1 MTLTLLSGVTTSA
14 PAITPAQVGHF
25 VTADAWEI
33 RNRGLGSGVG
43 PVIYASNTGGDNWPG
58 ITTGGWQVQLSA
70 DLSTFTVFVPANQPF
85 SNYTFYITFYRR
97 YNGYNLNRE
106 LDFTVGHAGSTS
118 DAIEYLPA
126 HSPQDYYISWQ
137 PAPNITDLNPGDTTT
152 GYTDTWVNT
161 ASIPLNTSARI
172 GGRYHYNTAQ
182 EMHGFD
188 FTFTNTEGSA
198 RYSIGASL
206 DAFTYDV
213 FIPATTVPGIGPH
226 RIQLNTYFTP
236 KNYNFYQ
243 VIVEGV
249 QADVNSAIT
258 LSDLRLYPFFAPTAT
273 LSGATT
279 ITPGASANLA
289 FVTEFVEN
297 AYINNGVGG
306 ININISGNVSVNPS
320 VTTTYTLTGVS
331 RHGSVS
337 SSVTITVQEDVTPT
351 ATLTC
356 PTHTIKLGESA
367 LLSYSTSNASEAYF
381 TPNIAFIK
389 PDVSGNVQIFPL
401 QTTTYTLTAKS
412 SRQAIA
418 SLTINVGETK
428 ITGCMDPA
436 ATNYNPLAAQDTVP
450 TSCIYSANF
459 PTSVGKGTVRRPVA
473 VTVAGHIVVPS
484 LATDFSSPPS
494 ITVSLS
500 PAQKNALGL
509 TSTVTNLQGLAFH
522 AGAKLQVPTVD
533 IALYDPAACSA
544 RVSVRLDDNGT
555 VTFFLLPGPYSDSVT
570 PMSEFFAA
578 GPGQLPYLVPGTW
591 HVWALLVLSAY
602 RW

>member
-1 MTLTLLSGVTTSA
+1 MLRSGTTTSA
-14 PAITPAQVGHF
+14 PAITPAQVNHI
-25 VTADAWEI
+25 VSADAWEI
-33 RNRGLGSGVG
+33 RDRGYGAGTG
-43 PVIYASNTGGDNWPG
+43 PVLYASNTGGDNYSYAG
-58 ITTGGWQVQLSA
+58 INAGGWQVHLSA
-70 DLSTFTVFVPANQPF
+70 DLSTFTVSVPAIQLP
-85 SNYTFYITFYRR
+85 SNHNLYITFYRP
-97 YNGYNLNRE
+97 YNGYYFNRE
-106 LDFTVGHAGSTS
+106 LDFSIGQPANTS
-118 DAIEYLPA
+118 DAIEYLAA
-126 HSPQDYYISWQ
+126 HSPQSSYSFWQ
-137 PAPNITDLNPGDTTT
+137 PAPNFTDLNPGDTTT
-152 GYTDTWVNT
+152 GYTDAWVNS
-161 ASIPLNTSARI
+161 ASIVLNTSARVL
-172 GGRYHYNTAQ
+172 GRYHYNTAQ

-188 FTFTNTEGSA
+188 FTFTNTEGFA
-198 RYSIGASL
+198 RYTVQASL
-206 DAFTYDV
+206 DAYTYDV
-213 FIPATTVPGIGPH
+213 FIPATVIPGVGTH
-226 RIQLNTYFTP
+226 RVQLNTYFTP
-236 KNYNFYQ
+236 KNYNFYE

-249 QADVNSAIT
+249 QADTNSAVT
-258 LSDLRLYPFFAPTAT
+258 LSDFRLYPFFAPTAA

-279 ITPGASANLA
+279 VTPGGSASLA

-297 AYINNGVGG
+297 AYIDNGVGG

-320 VTTTYTLTGVS
+320 VTTTYTLTGAS

-356 PTHTIKLGESA
+356 PTPTIKLGESA

-544 RVSVRLDDNGT
+544 RVSVRLDNDGT